1 MKKIILTLCLFI
13 PLIGFSQVEI
23 DKMLD
28 EAKAYA
34 KEEKYSLATASLQEA
49 INKLNDE
56 IGKQLLNN
64 MPSAVDQM
72 SYAKENDNVTS
83 IGTMMGAG
91 FTASRVYQ
99 GESGK
104 TLNVSI
110 MPNSPQADAIQMF
123 FDNPQDYGVEN
134 DAGHTIKI
142 QDRNALVKFSD
153 DEEDEYAYAQMVI
166 QRALVTFSAQGY
178 ESEKK
183 FVEAVNQID
192 LNKLA
197 KALGAKD
204 DKN

>member
-1 MKKIILTLCLFI
+1 MKKLTFMLCCFL
-13 PLIGFSQVEI
+13 PCIGFGQIEI

-28 EAKAYA
+28 EAKAFN
-34 KEEKYSLATASLQEA
+34 KEKKYSLAAASLQGA

-56 IGKQLLNN
+56 IGKQLLAN
-64 MPSAVDQM
+64 MPPVVDKM
-72 SYAKENDNVTS
+72 EAAKENDQVTS

-99 GESGK
+99 GEGGK

-134 DAGHTIKI
+134 DAGKTMKI
-142 QDRNALVKFSD
+142 QERNALVKFSD
-153 DEEDEYAYAQMVI
+153 EEEDEYAYAQMVV

-178 ESEKK
+178 ESEKQ
-183 FVEAVNQID
+183 FIEAINQID
-192 LNKLA
+192 LNKIA
-197 KALGAKD
+197 KGLGAKD
-204 DKN
+204 EED